1 MEFSLFGV
9 VGVGSIAVI
18 CYAVGYAAKQTS
30 KYIEGLDD
38 FIPVICALM
47 GAILGIVGYKVMP
60 DYPASDPI
68 TAVAVGIV
76 SGLAATGIN
85 EAIKQL
91 KGNSK
96 EKADE

>member
-1 MEFSLFGV
+1 MDFSLFGV
-9 VGVGSIAVI
+9 VGVGAIAVI

-30 KYIEGLDD
+30 KYVIGLDD
-38 FIPVICALM
+38 FIPVICALT

-76 SGLAATGIN
+76 SGLAATGVN

-91 KGNSK
+91 KDK
-96 EKADE
+96 KDE